1 MTSTDLRLARVLL
14 LLARFGKEGAPEDRI
29 SKVSEEKLA
38 GIAGTTQLRVRHL
51 MKRLRNAGCLS
62 YRGRRMQIHR
72 LLLNLVLN
80 E

>member
-1 MTSTDLRLARVLL
+1 
-14 LLARFGKEGAPEDRI
+14 
-29 SKVSEEKLA
+29 
-38 GIAGTTQLRVRHL
+38 LRVRHL